1 MTATSFDTIITDMK
15 AKGLFNEIKTV
26 ESEQGAYL
34 TIQGKKYLNL
44 CSNNYLGLASDSRL
58 KEAAIKAIQEYGVGT
73 ASVRALIGTNQL
85 HLELEKK
92 IADFKGAESAM
103 VVSSGYM
110 ANLAA
115 IQTLLGKE
123 DMVISDE
130 LNHGSII
137 DGIRMAGVKNKF
149 IYKHNDVAD
158 LRRQIPEIKELL
170 DELIATGEKRKALI
184 ITDGVFSMDG
194 DLAPLPELVVAAKEI
209 GAMIMVDDA
218 HGEGVLGTSG
228 RGIVDH
234 FNLQGQIDIEVG
246 TLSKAFGVLGG
257 FITGKKSL
265 IDFYRQK
272 ARQSLLSTGLSIPDT
287 AALIAAVDIMQQ
299 SDELVKKLWVNA
311 EYLRTELKKQGFD
324 TGVSVT
330 PIVPIMIGEENRAK
344 EFAKQLYGYG
354 VMVIAIKFPMVA
366 MGKARIRLQP
376 SALHTKKDIDFGLEK
391 IQTVGKALQV
401 I

>member
-123 DMVISDE
+123 DIVISDE

-137 DGIRMAGVKNKF
+137 DGIRVAGVKNKF